1 MFSKHLPTLAKEFKL
16 TRSIAQE
23 NRRIFSFFFT
33 QNTKGVKFSVNLLS
47 QQCMTTSALSMC
59 INTDQMIHY
68 HMLRIP
74 LKGGRGP
81 LKTSKLVTFH
91 ALPAPDEEKE
101 RVITTRL
108 PPSPPI
114 LLKLK
119 SRLEAFLCNL
129 TSVNESISLFYY
141 FSFNEWADFI
151 GRKRESFTTGAF
163 WSLCKH
169 SGKSSILEPNED
181 IQI

>member
-1 MFSKHLPTLAKEFKL
+1 MHDYVRPINVYKHRYIITC
-16 TRSIAQE
+16 IC
-23 NRRIFSFFFT
+23 IT
-33 QNTKGVKFSVNLLS
+33 Q
-47 QQCMTTSALSMC
+47 
-59 INTDQMIHY
+59 IHYHRYMIHY

-181 IQI
+181 IQIWNIWYRIATDSRKLLVAGFWLQILMPQSAMGKV